1 MKEKDEAIAQTKA
14 KILNAKKLMD
24 EQNSSY
30 HSEIETLKKE
40 AERDR
45 KEINKMRSVESNNS
59 QLKKEKETINKKEK
73 DIEIKYKKEHE

>member
-1 MKEKDEAIAQTKA
+1 VKEKDEAIAQTKA